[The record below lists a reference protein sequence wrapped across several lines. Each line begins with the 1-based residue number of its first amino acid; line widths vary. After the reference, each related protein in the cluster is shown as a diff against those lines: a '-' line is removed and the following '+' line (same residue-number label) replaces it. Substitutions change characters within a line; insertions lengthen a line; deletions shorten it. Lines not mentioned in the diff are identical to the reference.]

1 MTPQEWRSRFEISL
15 LNVVATAVAQCS
27 SPRIAR
33 FEAEARGIEAAEA
46 RMAET
51 KRAIA
56 DVNEG
61 VPEAKGRFTSRG
73 FIVTDL
79 VMTAEQLT
87 WLKR

>member
-1 MTPQEWRSRFEISL
+1 
-15 LNVVATAVAQCS
+15 
-27 SPRIAR
+27 
-33 FEAEARGIEAAEA
+33 
-46 RMAET
+46 MAET